1 MTMKTGRFA
10 ATILSGLLLT
20 VPAVLF
26 AQDIG
31 LRIADTAESR
41 HPGQFEVTP
50 GAVVGSDSSFYGL
63 RETYVVSEDLRAFV
77 DLGFVHSDG
86 ANLDLGGQ
94 LGALAPI
101 PGVELIGDLAARV
114 TVYFANTDV
123 QDTLGTD
130 LMLVSS
136 SETLVDSLFLY
147 GGLGLDISHR
157 ELDANSSGRMEI
169 NPALS
174 LGLMFRFND
183 SVATYLEVS
192 QVDGASFGAGIR
204 IR

>member
-1 MTMKTGRFA
+1 MTMKTGRFV
-10 ATILSGLLLT
+10 ATIISGVLLT
-20 VPAVLF
+20 APVLLF

-41 HPGQFEVTP
+41 NPGQFEVTP
-50 GAVVGSDSSFYGL
+50 GVVFGEDTSFYGF
-63 RETYVVSEDLRAFV
+63 RETYVVSEDLRAFLDV
-77 DLGFVHSDG
+77 GFVDSPDSDP
-86 ANLDLGGQ
+86 DLGGQ
-94 LGALAPI
+94 LGVLAPI

-114 TVYFANTDV
+114 TAYFVNTEK
-123 QDTLGTD
+123 QDIVGTD

-136 SETLVDSLFLY
+136 SETLVDNLFLY

-157 ELDANSSGRMEI
+157 ESHVPSSGRVEF

-174 LGLMFRFND
+174 AGLMFRFNE
-183 SVATYLEVS
+183 SVAAYLEVS
-192 QVDGASFGAGIR
+192 DVDGASFGTGVR

>member
-1 MTMKTGRFA
+1 MKTGSFV
-10 ATILSGLLLT
+10 ATLVSGLLLAA
-20 VPAVLF
+20 PALGL

-31 LRIADTAESR
+31 LRIADTAEPTT
-41 HPGQFEVTP
+41 PGQFEVTP
-50 GAVVGSDSSFYGL
+50 GVVFGDETSFYGV
-63 RETYVVSEDLRAFV
+63 RETYVVAEDLRAFL
-77 DLGFVHSDG
+77 DLGLVDSDHSDI
-86 ANLDLGGQ
+86 DLGGQ

-101 PGVELIGDLAARV
+101 PGVELIGDLAARA
-114 TVYFANTDV
+114 TVYFANTDDRDV
-123 QDTLGTD
+123 WGTD

-157 ELDANSSGRMEI
+157 ESDESSSGRTEF

-174 LGLMFRFND
+174 IGLFFRFSE
-183 SVATYLEVS
+183 SVAAYVEAS
-192 QVDGASFGAGIR
+192 HVDGAAIGTGIR